1 MRLLSAIITCCMV
14 FALSCGSADSK
25 DDKTSLLEKKIE
37 MIKTD
42 NKDKPLMTMVKVFEV
57 KSENEKFIN
66 ETIMDMQEDL
76 LKKSTTHELDKFKE

>member
-25 DDKTSLLEKKIE
+25 DDKTSMLEKKIE
-37 MIKTD
+37 MIKAD
-42 NKDKPLMTMVKVFEV
+42 NKEKLVTTMVKVFEL

-66 ETIMDMQEDL
+66 ETIM
-76 LKKSTTHELDKFKE
+76 